1 MSKKD
6 KKANKA
12 LSEIAK
18 MLVSSK
24 KEIRTAKLK
33 QKEAQCECLH
43 KSAKGKLY
51 LRPMKEDKTIF
62 RCKECRD
69 KVYLSPIAG
78 MNSKELKKYIKETC
92 KGYMNLCNILKI
104 VISEKDDEKYAKAIS
119 KSMFSAYKIQ
129 KFAKMALADGFTPKA
144 KNKNK
149 GKGRSKNFTFSGGG
163 STL

>member
-6 KKANKA
+6 KKNKA

-18 MLVSSK
+18 MLVNSK

-33 QKEAQCECLH
+33 QKEAQCECMH
-43 KSAKGKLY
+43 KSKNGKLY
-51 LRPMKEDKTIF
+51 LRPMKEDKSIF

-69 KVYLSPIAG
+69 KVYLKPIAG
-78 MNSKELKKYIKETC
+78 LDSKDLKKYIKETC
-92 KGYMNLCNILKI
+92 KEYMNLCNILKI
-104 VISEKDDEKYAKAIS
+104 VVSEKDDDKYTKAIA

-149 GKGRSKNFTFSGGG
+149 NKGRNKNFTLSGGG
-163 STL
+163 TMFR